1 LSVPGLRLSVLT
13 GIRSGLEEEPNVG
26 QTARKA
32 QRERADERDAR
43 LEKARRRRL
52 ELDRDREARDA
63 RVDAAV
69 ADVYQAQDER
79 EAAARAIEVA
89 DLKIG
94 EVIVA
99 ILAEGVALAQVA
111 ELTELSV
118 NQVQRLR
125 AAAAEVKHAGDRAG
139 HRAAV
144 QVAASEV
151 GAGAG
156 QAVETG
162 RSLPLAGG
170 RPATAPS

>member
-1 LSVPGLRLSVLT
+1 M
-13 GIRSGLEEEPNVG
+13 G

-32 QRERADERDAR
+32 QRGRANERDAR

-52 ELDRDREARDA
+52 ELDQDREARDA

-79 EAAARAIEVA
+79 EAAARTIEAA
-89 DLKIG
+89 DVKIG
-94 EVIVA
+94 EAIA
-99 ILAEGVALAQVA
+99 RILAEGVAMAQAA

-125 AAAAEVKHAGDRAG
+125 AAAAEVKHAGDTAG
-139 HRAAV
+139 HNGAV
-144 QVAASEV
+144 QVAASAV
-151 GAGAG
+151 SAGPG

-162 RSLPLAGG
+162 RSLPPAGG
-170 RPATAPS
+170 RPATAAS

>member
-1 LSVPGLRLSVLT
+1 
-13 GIRSGLEEEPNVG
+13 VG

-32 QRERADERDAR
+32 QRGRADERDAR

-52 ELDRDREARDA
+52 ELDQDREARDA

-79 EAAARAIEVA
+79 EAAARAIEAA
-89 DLKIG
+89 DVKIG
-94 EVIVA
+94 EAIA
-99 ILAEGVALAQVA
+99 RILAEGVALAQVA

-125 AAAAEVKHAGDRAG
+125 AAVAEVKHAGDGAG
-139 HRAAV
+139 RNGAV
-144 QVAASEV
+144 QVVASAV

-156 QAVETG
+156 QAVEPG
-162 RSLPLAGG
+162 RSLLLAGG
-170 RPATAPS
+170 RPATAAS

>member
-1 LSVPGLRLSVLT
+1 M
-13 GIRSGLEEEPNVG
+13 G

-32 QRERADERDAR
+32 QRGRADERDAR

-52 ELDRDREARDA
+52 ELDLDREARDA

-79 EAAARAIEVA
+79 QASVRAIVA
-89 DLKIG
+89 ADVKIG
-94 EVIVA
+94 DAIVR
-99 ILAEGVALAQVA
+99 ILAEGVALAQAA

-125 AAAAEVKHAGDRAG
+125 AAAAEVKHAGSKAG
-139 HRAAV
+139 HTGAV
-144 QVAASEV
+144 PVASSV
-151 GAGAG
+151 GSADPRE
-156 QAVETG
+156 AVSAG

-170 RPATAPS
+170 RPAS